1 MKTQLSVLSVTER
14 HQPDTFHER
23 TGHRLS
29 PEHSRV
35 FKKLVETENY
45 AQENNMKVNYRKT
58 KLMVFN
64 PGKIRDY
71 FPRFEF
77 NKMELEVVEEVKI
90 LGVIIRNDL
99 SWGPNTD
106 YMVQKANR
114 KLWYLRRLSK
124 LGASTDDLLEVY
136 TKQVRCHLEFA
147 VAVWHP
153 SLTSEDR
160 VKIERVQKSA
170 ACIILGQDYRSY
182 RKAIKQ
188 LELETLFER
197 RNKLC
202 KTFAKRAQ
210 KHPKFTKW
218 FKPNTKRSC
227 TRNLPTRFCE
237 VVART
242 DRFKQSPISYLTNI
256 LNNQ

>member
-1 MKTQLSVLSVTER
+1 M
-14 HQPDTFHER
+14 
-23 TGHRLS
+23 
-29 PEHSRV
+29 
-35 FKKLVETENY
+35 
-45 AQENNMKVNYRKT
+45 
-58 KLMVFN
+58 
-64 PGKIRDY
+64 
-71 FPRFEF
+71 
-77 NKMELEVVEEVKI
+77 VEEVKL
-90 LGVIIRNDL
+90 LGVITRNDL

-114 KLWYLRRLSK
+114 KLWYLRRLRK
-124 LGASTDDLLEVY
+124 LRASTEDLLEVY

-153 SLTSEDR
+153 SLTGEDR
-160 VKIERVQKSA
+160 LKIERVQKSA

-182 RKAIKQ
+182 RKTVKQ
-188 LELETLFER
+188 LGMETLFEK

-202 KTFAKRAQ
+202 KTFAKKAQ
-210 KHPKFTKW
+210 KHQKFTKW

-227 TRNLPTRFCE
+227 TRNIPTRFCE

-242 DRFKQSPISYLTNI
+242 ERFKQSPISYLTNI